1 MHNAKPHRPGSKYN
15 AANAALAIDTRHYPY
30 IQFPKESPVQPNAQV
45 QYMDEDDNLLTGTV
59 LEDGAYL
66 SNDII
71 YVRVNFG
78 DCIEA
83 VAADTLTKV
92 FDYAALDTEARI
104 VVQQKTSEIKTI
116 TRRAAHDLI
125 DIGSKLI
132 EVKDKL
138 GHGNFGNWLSAE
150 FNWSERTAQNFMRV
164 ATTFKNANF
173 ADLNFGASALHL
185 IAAPSTPDEAR
196 QEAIERAGKG
206 EFISHKVAQTIVS
219 THKPVVPAVTR
230 PPGTEISKA
239 YTQAV
244 QVLEPPVK
252 STPITYGKP
261 EDDFVED
268 VPSVSVD
275 EEPETAVSTETV
287 TFDIGDKVATTFG
300 RKDGKVWNH
309 DYSRADGKYVYV
321 KFQDSN
327 AFWIEPTAL
336 VLVEPAPYRKPG
348 EVVGATP
355 EQKEWARGNTSSVI
369 QVVKDNRK
377 NLIETPAAPFAHHLS
392 GSNEWYTPKPYV
404 DAAREVMDGITLDPA
419 SCELANKTVRA
430 VNFYDIQADG
440 MNKPWR
446 GKVFLNPPYGW
457 DEDGESNVAQ
467 WTARLVDE
475 FQTGNIKEAILLV
488 NATTERKWFQALW
501 QYPIC
506 FTDHRINFYNAS
518 GEQKQPTQGNAFIY
532 FGPHKMTFAAMFEKF
547 GTIVQRLTV

>member
-1 MHNAKPHRPGSKYN
+1 MHNAKPHRPNSKYN
-15 AANAALAIDTRHYPY
+15 AANAAPAIDTRHYPY
-30 IQFPKESPVQPNAQV
+30 IQFPKESPVQPGAQI
-45 QYMDEDDNLLTGTV
+45 QYMDEDENLLTGTV

-83 VAADTLTKV
+83 VAAEGLTKV
-92 FDYAALDTEARI
+92 FDYAALDAETRI
-104 VVQQKTSEIKTI
+104 VVQQKTGEIKER
-116 TRRAAHDLI
+116 TRRAAQDII
-125 DIGSKLI
+125 DIGAKLI
-132 EVKDKL
+132 EVKEKL
-138 GHGNFGNWLSAE
+138 GHGKFGNWLSAE
-150 FNWSERTAQNFMRV
+150 FNWSEWTARRFMRV
-164 ATTFKNANF
+164 AETFKTGNLP
-173 ADLNFGASALHL
+173 DLNFGASALHL
-185 IAAPSTPDEAR
+185 LASPSAPDEAR
-196 QEAIERAGKG
+196 QEAIERAGAG

-230 PPGTEISKA
+230 PPGTEAAKA
-239 YTQAV
+239 YAQAA

-252 STPITYGKP
+252 PTPITYGKP
-261 EDDFVED
+261 EDDFVDD

-275 EEPETAVSTETV
+275 EEPETSEPVESV
-287 TFDIGDKVATTFG
+287 TFGIGDKVETTFG
-300 RKDGKVWNH
+300 RKDGLVWNT
-309 DYSRADGKYVYV
+309 SAEMGVYV
-321 KFQDSN
+321 KFQGSN
-327 AFWIEPTAL
+327 AFWTKPDGL
-336 VLVEPAPYRKPG
+336 VLVERAPYRKPG
-348 EVVGATP
+348 EVVDATP
-355 EQKEWARGNTSSVI
+355 EQKEWARSAPVI

-377 NLIETPAAPFAHHLS
+377 ELIEQPAAPFAHHMS
-392 GSNEWYTPKPYV
+392 GSNEWYTPKQYV

-419 SCELANKTVRA
+419 SCALANKTVKA

-440 MNKPWR
+440 MNQPWR

-488 NATTERKWFQALW
+488 NATTERKWFQPLW
-501 QYPIC
+501 QFPIC
-506 FTDHRINFYNAS
+506 FTDHRINFYNAN